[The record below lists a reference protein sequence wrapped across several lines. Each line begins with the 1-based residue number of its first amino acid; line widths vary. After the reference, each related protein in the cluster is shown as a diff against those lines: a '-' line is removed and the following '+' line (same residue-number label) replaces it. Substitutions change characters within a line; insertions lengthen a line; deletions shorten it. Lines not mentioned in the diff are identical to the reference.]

1 MKKSDDEGRGRISII
16 KILFLIALGF
26 LPSFLF
32 VLLFFQSGSL
42 ISNYIK
48 FLSDFNSS
56 WKAWLSA
63 GIISVFGYFV
73 TAIISK
79 RHFKK
84 VVKNKPLSITLIF
97 LLLAILLL
105 ISAQLYLY
113 INYAFRNDVLV
124 RLSANKEDIFFTNN
138 SAERITFKMSALMNP
153 FCSVQCEYWF
163 FDLSSGKGIDN
174 GLFNLTSISSKSK
187 NYQIKS
193 AGLVAG
199 SQNIYRFEVSCK
211 SQKTFLCYTS
221 GRESKRAVI
230 VTLNYDLTE
239 EDKQFKNDSK
249 GKIISMWNN
258 LFLIQNFLNETSL
271 NFNLTNGT
279 FFTEDFSARIRSL
292 SDEFVLL
299 NSSLEETKKLLETNK
314 FDLLM
319 DELPITEN
327 RTNILYSEAEK
338 LNSDILF
345 DILSY
350 NALIY
355 NINFSRQLLTEISLM
370 NINSSLCSGL
380 NQLILNF
387 NNHTKEFEET
397 KSLSEKTNVGESI
410 FSNVSDFYVQ
420 ALANSGDS
428 ACLLTE
434 AINPKDFVK
443 IVPISSTVRL
453 SEISF
458 EKQASV
464 CCFFGKCGKCCEN
477 ECSNE
482 NYPVIF
488 LHGHNINKALPTDYS
503 LDAFTQIKEKLTG
516 EGYIDAGAAILRSA
530 EEQKGLWGKVN
541 ATIIVTA
548 SYFFDAYRTDNG
560 EETTISSSSDNVDT
574 YAIRLNR
581 IVNLIKARTNKDKV
595 IIVAHSMGGVVTRRY
610 LQLFGASNV
619 EKAILVTVPNHGIDD
634 KIGDY
639 CGIIGPK
646 ESCNDLDKNSI
657 LMNRLNNDA
666 TESVPIYNLIGTGC
680 DMGTET
686 GDGIVKNSSQYL
698 ETATNYYFNG
708 KCNELSFDYLH
719 ESIILP
725 DEHPEVYEK
734 IKEILRNN

>member
-42 ISNYIK
+42 ISNYIN

-105 ISAQLYLY
+105 ISGQLYLY

-138 SAERITFKMSALMNP
+138 SAEGITFKMSALMNP

-230 VTLNYDLTE
+230 ITLNYDLTE
-239 EDKQFKNDSK
+239 KDKQFKNYSK
-249 GKIISMWNN
+249 GKIISMWNS

-271 NFNLTNGT
+271 NVNLTNGT

-292 SDEFVLL
+292 SDELVLF

-314 FDLLM
+314 FD
-319 DELPITEN
+319 
-327 RTNILYSEAEK
+327 Y
-338 LNSDILF
+338 
-345 DILSY
+345 
-350 NALIY
+350 
-355 NINFSRQLLTEISLM
+355 
-370 NINSSLCSGL
+370 
-380 NQLILNF
+380 
-387 NNHTKEFEET
+387 
-397 KSLSEKTNVGESI
+397 
-410 FSNVSDFYVQ
+410 
-420 ALANSGDS
+420 
-428 ACLLTE
+428 
-434 AINPKDFVK
+434 
-443 IVPISSTVRL
+443 
-453 SEISF
+453 
-458 EKQASV
+458 
-464 CCFFGKCGKCCEN
+464 
-477 ECSNE
+477 
-482 NYPVIF
+482 
-488 LHGHNINKALPTDYS
+488 
-503 LDAFTQIKEKLTG
+503 
-516 EGYIDAGAAILRSA
+516 
-530 EEQKGLWGKVN
+530 
-541 ATIIVTA
+541 
-548 SYFFDAYRTDNG
+548 
-560 EETTISSSSDNVDT
+560 
-574 YAIRLNR
+574 
-581 IVNLIKARTNKDKV
+581 
-595 IIVAHSMGGVVTRRY
+595 
-610 LQLFGASNV
+610 
-619 EKAILVTVPNHGIDD
+619 
-634 KIGDY
+634 
-639 CGIIGPK
+639 
-646 ESCNDLDKNSI
+646 
-657 LMNRLNNDA
+657 
-666 TESVPIYNLIGTGC
+666 
-680 DMGTET
+680 
-686 GDGIVKNSSQYL
+686 
-698 ETATNYYFNG
+698 
-708 KCNELSFDYLH
+708 
-719 ESIILP
+719 
-725 DEHPEVYEK
+725 
-734 IKEILRNN
+734 